1 MNPHVRFANPD
12 DASILWRFIMD
23 LAIYEK
29 EPDAVKVTPER
40 LADQMRQERPPFEAL
55 VIEEGDTP
63 IGFALFFH
71 TYSTW
76 TGYPGIHLEDL
87 YVMPEKRGQG
97 AGKALLAF
105 IAKLAVER
113 GCKRFE
119 WAVLDWNEPAIRFYE
134 SLDAKPQDQWTVYR
148 LAGDA
153 LEKVAGDE

>member
-1 MNPHVRFANPD
+1 MSTTIRFANPD
-12 DASILWRFIMD
+12 DASTLWRFIMD

-29 EPDAVKVTPER
+29 EPDAVNVTPER
-40 LADQMRQERPPFEAL
+40 LAAQMRQERPPFEAL
-55 VIEEGDTP
+55 IIEEGEIS

-119 WAVLDWNEPAIRFYE
+119 WAVLNWNEPAIRFYE
-134 SLDAKPQDQWTVYR
+134 SLDAKPQEEWTVYR

-153 LEKVAGDE
+153 LEKVARDG

>member
-1 MNPHVRFANPD
+1 MQPNIRFANPG
-12 DASILWRFIMD
+12 DAPTLWRFIMD

-29 EPDAVKVTPER
+29 EPDAVQVTPER
-40 LADQMRQERPPFEAL
+40 LAAQMRQESPPFEAL
-55 VIEEGDTP
+55 LIEEEGEA

-76 TGYPGIHLEDL
+76 TGTRGIHLEDL
-87 YVMPEKRGQG
+87 YVPPEKRGQG

-105 IAKLAVER
+105 IANLAIER

-148 LAGDA
+148 LTGAS
-153 LEKVAGDE
+153 LEKLAEEA